1 MFGRSIVPL
10 ENNVVLLSQRSQV
23 STKPSNGV
31 EAAVARLKKQPIK
44 RVNWV
49 AVHCLMGI
57 GTVGMLTATF
67 MPPAASSGVK
77 WAATVVFFSSL
88 VAWGAAVLYRYA
100 PAFWVVR
107 MPKNK

>member
-1 MFGRSIVPL
+1 MPL
-10 ENNVVLLSQRSQV
+10 EDNVVLLSQRAQV
-23 STKPSNGV
+23 SPKPGNSV

-57 GTVGMLTATF
+57 GTVGMLTATL
-67 MPPAASSGVK
+67 MPPAVSSDVK

-100 PAFWVVR
+100 PVLWVVR